1 MSTETGDMVF
11 IHDQDHP
18 RGFWKMAKVLSL
30 ITGKDGVVRGATLKV
45 AAQSGPPTILQRPL
59 QLLYPLEIGT
69 KPPITEETGLEGES
83 TEQQT
88 PKACEQQ
95 EESPATSRPRRE
107 AATRGRRLVKQ
118 WCASENLIDHD

>member
-1 MSTETGDMVF
+1 M
-11 IHDQDHP
+11 IHDRDHP

-30 ITGKDGVVRGATLKV
+30 ITGKDGVVHGAALKV
-45 AAQSGPPTILQRPL
+45 AAQSGPPTTLQRPL

-69 KPPITEETGLEGES
+69 KPPITEETGPESES
-83 TEQQT
+83 TEQQA

-95 EESPATSRPRRE
+95 EESPAISRPRRE
-107 AATRGRRLVKQ
+107 AATHGRRLVKQ